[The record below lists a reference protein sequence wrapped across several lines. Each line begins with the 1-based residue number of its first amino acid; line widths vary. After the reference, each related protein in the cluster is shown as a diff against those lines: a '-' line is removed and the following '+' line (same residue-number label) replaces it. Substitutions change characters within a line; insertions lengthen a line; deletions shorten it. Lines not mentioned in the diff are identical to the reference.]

1 MAEWKYTQEV
11 NTLSGK
17 EYLNFINS
25 PKSPAT
31 KKQYA
36 YSLSTYMKFFNIRDP
51 APMLFPITKEV
62 EQHLIDYIHC
72 ISKG

>member
-1 MAEWKYTQEV
+1 MAEWKYIQEV

-25 PKSPAT
+25 SNCLQRKTVWLLAVNIHEI
-31 KKQYA
+31 
-36 YSLSTYMKFFNIRDP
+36 LNIRDP